1 MDVSKIKDIAT
12 IVGVL
17 VGATSLAFTAWNSS
31 MTRRTNS
38 ARFFLDLRKL
48 FAEHDEVHL
57 LLRGGEWTVS
67 GGGPESRDDWAKL
80 EAYMGLFE
88 TCEDLIRSRV
98 IDLQSF
104 SRSYEYRVKNIIENT
119 RIVEIK
125 LVKLGSYWM
134 RFRHLAERLGMKL
147 PPVQS

>member
-1 MDVSKIKDIAT
+1 MNVSNIKDIAT

-31 MTRRTNS
+31 MTRRTNR
-38 ARFFLDLRKL
+38 ARFFLDLRKI

-57 LLRGGEWTVS
+57 LLRGGEWAVS
-67 GGGPESRDDWAKL
+67 DGGPESRDDWAKL

-88 TCEDLIRSRV
+88 TCEDLIRLRI
-98 IDLQSF
+98 IDLPAF
-104 SRSYEYRVKNIIENT
+104 SRSYEYRVKNIIANT

-125 LVKLGSYWM
+125 LVELGRYWK
-134 RFRHLAERLGMKL
+134 RFRHLAKRLGLKL